1 MKMNDTHKNVL
12 VSSNNGHFIIV
23 LFILFIITN
32 ALFLEMWFQ
41 FQINI
46 DFNHKSWYFKRKY
59 VEHKKLIDKKW

>member
-46 DFNHKSWYFKRKY
+46 DFNHKS
-59 VEHKKLIDKKW
+59 